1 MLQFIKYVFA
11 TLIGIFLFLGIILV
25 ILVGVVASKSKST
38 ITSVEPNSI
47 LKISFNKEIVD
58 QSENYF
64 DPYSFK
70 KGKILGLR
78 DILYDLH
85 HAQTDAKIKGIF
97 LDFSSFPGG
106 FATTEEIRNALIE
119 FKKSKKRIYAYG
131 DSFTEKTYYL
141 NSIADKLYLN
151 PEGLLEFNGLSSEYT
166 FYKGALDKLGI
177 DVQVFRV
184 GKYKSF
190 VEPFTLDKMSSANR
204 TQVSSYLNSIYQGYM
219 RGIAKTR
226 HLNLD
231 SLLYFSNNLVIT
243 QSEDAVKHHLIDGT
257 RYRDEVLEEIKNF
270 TEAKKLEDIPFVS
283 LSEYDEMLKR
293 PEAISGAKVSVL
305 FASGD
310 IVSGDGNKRSIGS
323 DRLSA
328 SLREARLDKEVKAI
342 VLRVNSPGGSAL
354 ASDIIWREVLL
365 TKKVKP
371 IIVSM
376 GDVAASGGY
385 YISAAASKIFAE
397 PNTITGSIGIFGLI
411 PNAQKFLNDKLGL
424 TFDQVKTGKY
434 ADIITITR
442 PLKEDEKEII
452 QNQVNHGYQSFLERV
467 AKGRNKTK
475 VEIDSIAQGRVW
487 TGEQAMKIGLVDQL
501 GGLNDAIK
509 EAAKEAKLD
518 EYSEV
523 YESSDKKLFENFLS
537 GEMDKIKSEILDNE
551 LGKNREYLNLLKSIP
566 TWSGIQARCLLNLNE
581 KVN

>member
-11 TLIGIFLFLGIILV
+11 TFIGIFLFLGVILI

-47 LKISFNKEIVD
+47 LKISFNKDIVD

-70 KGKILGLR
+70 KGKTLGLR

-97 LDFSSFPGG
+97 LDFGSFPGG
-106 FATTEEIRNALIE
+106 YATTEEIRNALIE

-131 DSFTEKTYYL
+131 DSFSEKTYYL

-190 VEPFTLDKMSSANR
+190 VEPFTLDKMSAANR

-226 HLNLD
+226 NLNLD

-270 TEAKKLEDIPFVS
+270 TEVKKLEDIPFVS

-442 PLKEDEKEII
+442 PLKEDEKAII

-537 GEMDKIKSEILDNE
+537 GEMDKIKSEFLDNE